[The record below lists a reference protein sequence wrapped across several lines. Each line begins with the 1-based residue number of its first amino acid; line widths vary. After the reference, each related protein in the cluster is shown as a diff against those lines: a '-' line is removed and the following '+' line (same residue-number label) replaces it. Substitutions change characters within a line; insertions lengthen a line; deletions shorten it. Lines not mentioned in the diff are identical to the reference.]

1 MRKPRKPKV
10 LEVECPTIE
19 ELAENAGKFPEIPD
33 DLRKV
38 IWSTYKIKKILN
50 LTEETFHYVDIMCM
64 YFGVSRTQVITTAV
78 KKMFSEVAPEI
89 GKEKIAFFEKHMD
102 IERMERLVDYEKEQT
117 AKELSVEIREIERLD
132 NSINGRSKK
141 KRAIAWMYQSLAQR
155 AQYKDKIKQAQ
166 KDWRKKYGTLRDRTK
181 DALYTFVGSYLDDSD

>member
-50 LTEETFHYVDIMCM
+50 LT
-64 YFGVSRTQVITTAV
+64 
-78 KKMFSEVAPEI
+78 
-89 GKEKIAFFEKHMD
+89 
-102 IERMERLVDYEKEQT
+102 
-117 AKELSVEIREIERLD
+117 
-132 NSINGRSKK
+132 
-141 KRAIAWMYQSLAQR
+141 
-155 AQYKDKIKQAQ
+155 
-166 KDWRKKYGTLRDRTK
+166 
-181 DALYTFVGSYLDDSD
+181 